1 MMDTNELLQRLR
13 HEQAR
18 YAENVA
24 EIDTVQKKIAEVQ
37 RHRETVIREYLVT
50 SNLLGSATWTYAGIS
65 QSLIDGSGTDGTLL
79 IDCHQPT
86 SQWRRAIESL
96 ASDGWYHWSFYLDEH
111 EQVKLMGDDG
121 SYRLRIDTHDGV
133 AFIRDWLH
141 RLGITI
147 DTASFE
153 RRIKTARRDQNI
165 LESLIA
171 KLEEL

>member
-1 MMDTNELLQRLR
+1 MDENELLQRLR

-18 YAENVA
+18 YAENVE
-24 EIDTVQKKIAEVQ
+24 EIDTVQKKIDEVQ
-37 RHRETVIREYLVT
+37 RHCVAAVRDYLVT
-50 SNLLGSATWTYAGIS
+50 SNLLGSATWTYADLS
-65 QSLIDGSGTDGTLL
+65 RLLIDGSGTDGTLL

-86 SQWRRAIESL
+86 DQWRRAIESL

-171 KLEEL
+171 KMEEL